1 VSVRARPLAFTASLG
16 AAALLLTGCGSSPL
30 EGKTGPQVA
39 DAAADALEAAG
50 SVHVSGTMTTD
61 GQPGEIDLL
70 LQGDD
75 VLGTLTLQGTD
86 LQLIGSG
93 GALYMQAPTQFWAS
107 AGMPAEV
114 LAMFDG
120 RWVKVPA
127 DGLGGVDEF
136 SLTGFTT
143 LLRTPTDGAIEDEV
157 TSDGDVVVVRQENG
171 STLRV
176 SDDDPAYP
184 LEMTNTG
191 DSAGTVTFSRFGET
205 QDIAPPVNP
214 LDLDALAGS

>member
-1 VSVRARPLAFTASLG
+1 MRTR
-16 AAALLLTGCGSSPL
+16 LLTATATLGVASVLLSACGSSPL

-50 SVHVSGTMTTD
+50 SVHVTGTMTSD
-61 GQPGEIDLL
+61 GQQGQIDLQ

-75 VLGTLTLQGTD
+75 VLGTLTLGGGEIQI
-86 LQLIGSG
+86 IGSG
-93 GALYMQAPTQFWAS
+93 GALYMNASTEFWNS
-107 AGMPAEV
+107 SGLPAEAV
-114 LAMFDG
+114 AMFDG

-127 DGLGGVDEF
+127 DQAAGLEEF
-136 SLTGFTT
+136 SLPGFTSE
-143 LLRTPTDGAIEDEV
+143 LRNPSDGAIQDEV

-184 LEMTNTG
+184 LTMTNKG
-191 DSAGTVTFSRFGET
+191 DSAGTVTFSRYGET

-214 LDLDALAGS
+214 IDLGALAGG

>member
-1 VSVRARPLAFTASLG
+1 VRAGPLTTTL
-16 AAALLLTGCGSSPL
+16 AAALLLTGCGSGPL

-50 SVHVSGTMTTD
+50 SVHVTGTMTSD
-61 GQPGEIDLL
+61 GQQGQIDLQ

-75 VLGTLTLQGTD
+75 VLGTLTLGGGEIQI
-86 LQLIGSG
+86 IGSG
-93 GALYMQAPTQFWAS
+93 GALYMNASSEFWNS
-107 AGMPAEV
+107 SGLPAEAV
-114 LAMFDG
+114 AMFDG

-127 DGLGGVDEF
+127 DQAAGLEEF

-143 LLRTPTDGAIEDEV
+143 ELRNPSDGAIQDEV

-176 SDDDPAYP
+176 ADDDPAYP
-184 LEMTNTG
+184 LTMTNKG
-191 DSAGTVTFSRFGET
+191 DSAGTVTFSRYGEK

-214 LDLDALAGS
+214 LDLAALAGG